1 MFSLQPELVR
11 IHKLAEYLFIQLS
24 ILQSVVTHLT
34 FMPLRHTS
42 SNLNFRW
49 CSPNFSTSVSTRRY
63 KLLLQRL
70 RNAQLSTVRSR
81 STTLLLL
88 HFMLPVISLFQVACG
103 TSEFGQHP
111 PVMAIPDVTPCSLS
125 LTILGPEWRAW
136 KLDASS

>member
-34 FMPLRHTS
+34 FMPLQHTS
-42 SNLNFRW
+42 SNLNFHW
-49 CSPNFSTSVSTRRY
+49 CSPNFSTSVSTWRY

-88 HFMLPVISLFQVACG
+88 HFMPPAISLVQVAC
-103 TSEFGQHP
+103 SASKFGQHP
-111 PVMAIPDVTPCSLS
+111 TFMAIPDVTPV
-125 LTILGPEWRAW
+125 AV
-136 KLDASS
+136 